1 MKFLEALKKLRKND
15 IQCEGKDGY
24 LTLEKNCDVV
34 QVYSNGS
41 KRTIGTLYDFEKAK
55 YIVLPHIPENKKV
68 QNGTE

>member
-15 IQCEGKDGY
+15 VQCEGKDGY

-41 KRTIGTLYDFEKAK
+41 K
-55 YIVLPHIPENKKV
+55 
-68 QNGTE
+68 